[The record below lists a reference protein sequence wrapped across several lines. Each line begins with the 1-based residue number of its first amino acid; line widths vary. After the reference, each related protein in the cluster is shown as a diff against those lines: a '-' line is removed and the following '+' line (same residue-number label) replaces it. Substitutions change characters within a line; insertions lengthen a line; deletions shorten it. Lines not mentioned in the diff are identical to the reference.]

1 MSFLLKDTFQKI
13 VQLETAVAGI
23 QPKGSE
29 QDISCV
35 QLPERGWKALL

>member
-13 VQLETAVAGI
+13 VQLEAGVADT

-29 QDISCV
+29 QGISCV
-35 QLPERGWKALL
+35 QLPARGWKALL